1 MVGLPSNL
9 SLSSTEQQSLD
20 RSDSSRGS
28 SAGGGLRSSIVQSF
42 ALGKSSADASAT
54 AQESQGPSVWI
65 LAGVGAVVVLGVFWA
80 IRRGK
85 A

>member
-1 MVGLPSNL
+1 MVGLPTNL
-9 SLSSTEQQSLD
+9 SLQSTDQQSLD

-54 AQESQGPSVWI
+54 AQESTGPNWW
-65 LAGVGAVVVLGVFWA
+65 LVGGLAVVVVGGLAWA
-80 IRRGK
+80 LRTRT
-85 A
+85 

>member
-1 MVGLPSNL
+1 MVGLPTNL
-9 SLSSTEQQSLD
+9 SLQSTDQQTLD

-54 AQESQGPSVWI
+54 AQESAGPNWW
-65 LAGVGAVVVLGVFWA
+65 LLGGVAVVVVGGFAWA
-80 IRRGK
+80 LKRR

>member
-1 MVGLPSNL
+1 MLGLPTNL

-42 ALGKSSADASAT
+42 ALGKSTAEASAT
-54 AQESQGPSVWI
+54 AQESSGPNWYV
-65 LAGVGAVVVLGVFWA
+65 LRGVGLVLVGGFAWA
-80 IRRGK
+80 LRKR